1 MSEIK
6 GGFFKM
12 KKALAIL
19 LAIGMVFAVF
29 ADAPVADLSVVS
41 FSGYAA
47 LEWVSDLDKEANGFN
62 NTTEAAVKI
71 NLFNAGD
78 AATSGDGIWGELK
91 IVTDK
96 DGFYEV
102 KDGSALAA
110 GLTTPPLYA
119 KVDTAKIHFVD
130 GDVGIALNI
139 LKPGLALGENVL
151 PTAVGEDKDNDAWKS
166 DKFDVNSKAGTVDFD
181 ATIKTYEADLKSKQA
196 LEEAAQ
202 EAYDKAL
209 ASGTGA
215 EIETTEA
222 ALNTAKTATKTA
234 QAKLDLLKKA
244 KAGRGSSLTNGFALE
259 ITSSVIDA
267 NFKVMDNGVAADKE
281 WGFGADATV
290 KAVEN
295 LNLKAGF
302 AYAFEKTAFV
312 ASVDYKLGINDSLYL
327 KPAVAFG
334 TMDETKQLAASAL
347 FGWGTEGQE
356 PDFIKYDDDNR
367 YISNKCAD
375 GFSVTFTT
383 NMADPAVNKIVFGLY
398 DSTLLAGLKVGAEY
412 IANLDKFGEGVLSLA
427 AKYGT
432 DIDILTIA
440 LDFGFRTTFG
450 TDNSNMCDYAIE
462 LSTDD
467 VVDNTTLYAKY
478 AGGVAGETTKKGKIT
493 VGAKIAL

>member
-1 MSEIK
+1 
-6 GGFFKM
+6 M

-41 FSGYAA
+41 FSGNAA

-151 PTAVGEDKDNDAWKS
+151 PTAVGKDKDNDAWKS
-166 DKFDVNSKAGTVDFD
+166 FKFDVSDNGVAVLDGDSSIADRIKALKESFDKDDDTLNKNVADAKEDLKNAKTVDE
-181 ATIKTYEADLKSKQA
+181 IK
-196 LEEAAQ
+196 AA
-202 EAYDKAL
+202 
-209 ASGTGA
+209 
-215 EIETTEA
+215 EA
-222 ALNTAKTATKTA
+222 ALKAAEKALQDAKDEL
-234 QAKLDLLKKA
+234 AKWEAYYKA
-244 KAGRGSSLTNGFALE
+244 PGLTNGFALE

-281 WGFGADATV
+281 WGFGADATI

-302 AYAFEKTAFV
+302 AYAFETTAFV

-334 TMDETKQLAASAL
+334 LEGDAKKELAASAL

-375 GFSVTFTT
+375 GFSVTFITD
-383 NMADPAVNKIVFGLY
+383 MADGADQMIFGLY

-412 IANLDKFGEGVLSLA
+412 IANLDKFGEGTLSLA

-432 DIDILTIA
+432 DIDILTIG
-440 LDFGFRTTFG
+440 LDFGMSTIFG
-450 TDNSNMCDYAIE
+450 TDKSTKMNYAIE

-478 AGGVAGETTKKGKIT
+478 AGGVAGETTNKGKIT

>member
-1 MSEIK
+1 
-6 GGFFKM
+6 M
-12 KKALAIL
+12 KKALAVL
-19 LAIGMVFAVF
+19 LALGMVFAAF
-29 ADAPVADLSVVS
+29 ADAPAADLSVVS
-41 FSGYAA
+41 VTGNAA
-47 LEWVSDLDKEANGFN
+47 LEWISDLEAKTNGFAN
-62 NTTEAAVKI
+62 PSEWNVKI
-71 NLFNAGD
+71 NLFNGGD
-78 AATSGDGIWGELK
+78 VATSGDGVWGELK
-91 IVTDK
+91 IVTDG
-96 DGFYEV
+96 DGFVEV
-102 KDGSALAA
+102 KDGTLASK
-110 GLTTPPLYA
+110 LETVPMTA
-119 KVDTAKIHFVD
+119 KIDTAKIHFVD

-139 LKPGLALGENVL
+139 LAPGLGIGDVVL
-151 PTAVGEDKDNDAWKS
+151 PTATAFEQKS
-166 DKFDVNSKAGTVDFD
+166 A
-181 ATIKTYEADLKSKQA
+181 
-196 LEEAAQ
+196 
-202 EAYDKAL
+202 AYDPA
-209 ASGTGA
+209 GA
-215 EIETTEA
+215 T
-222 ALNTAKTATKTA
+222 
-234 QAKLDLLKKA
+234 
-244 KAGRGSSLTNGFALE
+244 LTNGFALE

-302 AYAFEKTAFV
+302 AYAFETTAFV
-312 ASVDYKLGINDSLYL
+312 ASVDYKLAIDEKLYV

-334 TMDETKQLAASAL
+334 LEGDAKKQLAASAL

-356 PDFIKYDDDNR
+356 PDFIKYDADNR

-383 NMADPAVNKIVFGLY
+383 NMADPAKNAIAFGLY
-398 DSTLLAGLKVGAEY
+398 DSTLLAGLKVGAAY
-412 IANLDKFGEGVLSLA
+412 GADLDNFGKGVLSLA

>member
-1 MSEIK
+1 
-6 GGFFKM
+6 M

-41 FSGYAA
+41 FSGNAA
-47 LEWVSDLDKEANGFN
+47 LEWVSDLDGKANGFN

-110 GLTTPPLYA
+110 GLTTPPLCA

-151 PTAVGEDKDNDAWKS
+151 PTAVGADFKS
-166 DKFDVNSKAGTVDFD
+166 EKFDVASFAP
-181 ATIKTYEADLKSKQA
+181 AAA
-196 LEEAAQ
+196 EAALKAAQAKVDQ
-202 EAYDKAL
+202 EQAKYDQAKLEDLINGTALADDTVLKAAKKAL
-209 ASGTGA
+209 ADLDKSA
-215 EIETTEA
+215 S
-222 ALNTAKTATKTA
+222 AL
-234 QAKLDLLKKA
+234 KA
-244 KAGRGSSLTNGFALE
+244 GFALE

-281 WGFGADATV
+281 WGFGADATI

-302 AYAFEKTAFV
+302 AYAYEKTAFV

-327 KPAVAFG
+327 KPAVSFG
-334 TMDETKQLAASAL
+334 LMDETKQLAASAL

-356 PDFIKYDDDNR
+356 PDFIKDGGKDADGNDTR
-367 YISNKCAD
+367 YIANKCAD

-383 NMADPAVNKIVFGLY
+383 NMADPAKNAIAFGLY
-398 DSTLLAGLKVGAEY
+398 DSTLLAGLKVGAAY
-412 IANLDKFGEGVLSLA
+412 GADLDNFGKGVLSLA

>member
-1 MSEIK
+1 
-6 GGFFKM
+6 M

-19 LAIGMVFAVF
+19 LALSMVFAAF
-29 ADAPVADLSVVS
+29 ADAPAADFSVVS
-41 FSGYAA
+41 FSGNAA
-47 LEWVSDLDKEANGFN
+47 LEWVSDLDNEKNGFN

-78 AATSGDGIWGELK
+78 AATSGEGVWGELK

-151 PTAVGEDKDNDAWKS
+151 PTAVGKDKDNDAWKS
-166 DKFDVNSKAGTVDFD
+166 LKLDVTSFAPAAD
-181 ATIKTYEADLKSKQA
+181 A
-196 LEEAAQ
+196 
-202 EAYDKAL
+202 KAL
-209 ASGTGA
+209 A
-215 EIETTEA
+215 
-222 ALNTAKTATKTA
+222 
-234 QAKLDLLKKA
+234 KA
-244 KAGRGSSLTNGFALE
+244 KAELAAAQKAYDVKVEQYNLAVQNWEIAGSVEADKPKADDIYGAEKTTLEQKKLALAALDKSASALKAGFALE

-267 NFKVMDNGVAADKE
+267 NFKVMDNGVAKDKE
-281 WGFGADATV
+281 WGFGADATI

-302 AYAFEKTAFV
+302 AYAYEKTAFV
-312 ASVDYKLGINDSLYL
+312 ASVDYKLAIDEKLYV

-356 PDFIKYDDDNR
+356 PDFIKYDNDNR

-375 GFSVTFTT
+375 GFSVTFITD
-383 NMADPAVNKIVFGLY
+383 MADPAKNEIKFGLY
-398 DSTLLAGLKVGAEY
+398 DSTLLAGLKVGALYE
-412 IANLDKFGEGVLSLA
+412 AELDEFGKGDLSLA

-432 DIDILTIA
+432 DIDILTVA
-440 LDFGFRTTFG
+440 LDFGMSTKFG
-450 TDNSNMCDYAIE
+450 TDKSTQMNYAVE
-462 LSTDD
+462 VSTDD

-478 AGGVAGETTKKGKIT
+478 AGSVAGEKTNKGKIT

>member
-1 MSEIK
+1 
-6 GGFFKM
+6 M

-19 LAIGMVFAVF
+19 LALSMVFAAF
-29 ADAPVADLSVVS
+29 ADAPAADFSVVS
-41 FSGYAA
+41 FSGNAA
-47 LEWVSDLDKEANGFN
+47 LEWVSDLDNEKNGFN

-78 AATSGDGIWGELK
+78 AATSGEGVWGELK

-151 PTAVGEDKDNDAWKS
+151 PTAVGKDKDNDAWKS
-166 DKFDVNSKAGTVDFD
+166 LKLDVTSFAPAAD
-181 ATIKTYEADLKSKQA
+181 A
-196 LEEAAQ
+196 
-202 EAYDKAL
+202 KAL
-209 ASGTGA
+209 A
-215 EIETTEA
+215 
-222 ALNTAKTATKTA
+222 
-234 QAKLDLLKKA
+234 KA
-244 KAGRGSSLTNGFALE
+244 KAELAAAQKAYDVKVEQYNLAVQNWEIAGSVEADKPKADDIYGAEKTTLEQKKLALAALDKSASALKAGFALE

-267 NFKVMDNGVAADKE
+267 NFKVMDNGVAKDKE
-281 WGFGADATV
+281 WGFGADATI

-302 AYAFEKTAFV
+302 AYAFEKTAFL
-312 ASVDYKLGINDSLYL
+312 ASADYKLAIDEKLYV
-327 KPAVAFG
+327 KPAVVFG

-356 PDFIKYDDDNR
+356 PDFIKYDNDNR

-375 GFSVTFTT
+375 GFSVTFITD
-383 NMADPAVNKIVFGLY
+383 MADPAKNEIKFGLY
-398 DSTLLAGLKVGAEY
+398 DSTLLAGLKVGALYE
-412 IANLDKFGEGVLSLA
+412 AELDEFGKGDLSLA

-432 DIDILTIA
+432 DIDILTVA
-440 LDFGFRTTFG
+440 LDFGMSTKFG
-450 TDNSNMCDYAIE
+450 TDKSTQMNYAVE
-462 LSTDD
+462 VSTDD

-478 AGGVAGETTKKGKIT
+478 AGSVAGEKTNKGKIT

>member
-1 MSEIK
+1 
-6 GGFFKM
+6 M

-19 LAIGMVFAVF
+19 LALSMVFAAF
-29 ADAPVADLSVVS
+29 ADAPAADFSVVS
-41 FSGYAA
+41 FSGNAA
-47 LEWVSDLDKEANGFN
+47 LEWVSDLDGEKNGFN

-78 AATSGDGIWGELK
+78 AATSGEGVWGELK

-139 LKPGLALGENVL
+139 LKPGLTLGENVL
-151 PTAVGEDKDNDAWKS
+151 PTAVGKDKDNDAWKS
-166 DKFDVNSKAGTVDFD
+166 LKLDVTSYAPAADPIALAKAKAELAVAQKAYDEKVED
-181 ATIKTYEADLKSKQA
+181 YNEEVQA
-196 LEEAAQ
+196 WEIAGSEEASKPSDKDTYCATEKATL
-202 EAYDKAL
+202 EAK
-209 ASGTGA
+209 
-215 EIETTEA
+215 EA
-222 ALNTAKTATKTA
+222 ALAA
-234 QAKLDLLKKA
+234 LDKSASAL
-244 KAGRGSSLTNGFALE
+244 KAGFGLE

-267 NFKVMDNGVAADKE
+267 NFKVMDNGVAKDKE
-281 WGFGADATV
+281 WGFGADATI

-295 LNLKAGF
+295 LNVKAGF
-302 AYAFEKTAFV
+302 AYAFEKTAFL
-312 ASVDYKLGINDSLYL
+312 ASVDYKLAIDEKLYV
-327 KPAVAFG
+327 KPAVVFG
-334 TMDETKQLAASAL
+334 TMDETKELAASAL

-356 PDFIKYDDDNR
+356 PDFIKDGLKDKDGNDTR
-367 YISNKCAD
+367 FIPNKCAD

-383 NMADPAVNKIVFGLY
+383 NMADPAVNSISFGLY
-398 DSTLLAGLKVGAEY
+398 DSTLLEGLKVGAAY
-412 IANLDKFGEGVLSLA
+412 GAKLDAFGEGTLSLA

-450 TDNSNMCDYAIE
+450 TEKSSLYAYAVE
-462 LSTDD
+462 VSTDD
-467 VVDNTTLYAKY
+467 VIDNTKLYAKY
-478 AGGVAGETTKKGKIT
+478 ESLTKQGADTAKGKIT
-493 VGAKIAL
+493 VGAKISL

>member
-1 MSEIK
+1 
-6 GGFFKM
+6 M

-19 LAIGMVFAVF
+19 LALSMVFAAF
-29 ADAPVADLSVVS
+29 ADAPAADFSVVS
-41 FSGYAA
+41 FSGNAA
-47 LEWVSDLDKEANGFN
+47 LEWVSDLDGEKNGFN

-78 AATSGDGIWGELK
+78 AATSGEGVWGELK

-151 PTAVGEDKDNDAWKS
+151 PTAVGKDKDNDAWKS
-166 DKFDVNSKAGTVDFD
+166 LKLDVTSFAPAAD
-181 ATIKTYEADLKSKQA
+181 A
-196 LEEAAQ
+196 
-202 EAYDKAL
+202 KAL
-209 ASGTGA
+209 A
-215 EIETTEA
+215 
-222 ALNTAKTATKTA
+222 
-234 QAKLDLLKKA
+234 KA
-244 KAGRGSSLTNGFALE
+244 KAELAAAQKAYDVKVEQYNLAVQNWEIAGSVEADKPKADDIYGAEKTTLEQKKLALAALDKSASALKAGFALE

-267 NFKVMDNGVAADKE
+267 NFKVMDNGVAKDKE
-281 WGFGADATV
+281 WGFGADATI

-295 LNLKAGF
+295 LNVKAGF
-302 AYAFEKTAFV
+302 AYAFEKTAFL
-312 ASVDYKLGINDSLYL
+312 ASADYKLAIDEKLYV
-327 KPAVAFG
+327 KPAVVFG

-356 PDFIKYDDDNR
+356 PDFIKYDNDNR

-375 GFSVTFTT
+375 GFSVTFITD
-383 NMADPAVNKIVFGLY
+383 MADPAKNEIKFGLY
-398 DSTLLAGLKVGAEY
+398 DSTLLAGLKVGALYE
-412 IANLDKFGEGVLSLA
+412 AELDEFGKGDLSLA

-432 DIDILTIA
+432 DIDILTVA
-440 LDFGFRTTFG
+440 LDFGMSTKFG
-450 TDNSNMCDYAIE
+450 TDKSTQMNYAVE
-462 LSTDD
+462 VSTDD

-478 AGGVAGETTKKGKIT
+478 AGSVAGEKTNKGKIT

>member
-1 MSEIK
+1 MEENAWFAPYKKIDEKMSEIK

-41 FSGYAA
+41 FSGNAA

-151 PTAVGEDKDNDAWKS
+151 PTAVGADFKS
-166 DKFDVNSKAGTVDFD
+166 AKFDVASLAPASAAYTAAKAAYD
-181 ATIKTYEADLKSKQA
+181 AAEKALADLKKTDYDANA
-196 LEEAAQ
+196 LLAA
-202 EAYDKAL
+202 ERAVAAAKKTLD
-209 ASGTGA
+209 
-215 EIETTEA
+215 ETA
-222 ALNTAKTATKTA
+222 APAA
-234 QAKLDLLKKA
+234 
-244 KAGRGSSLTNGFALE
+244 LTNGFALE

-327 KPAVAFG
+327 KPAVSFG
-334 TMDETKQLAASAL
+334 LMDETKQLAASAL

-356 PDFIKYDDDNR
+356 PDFIKDGGKDADGNDTR
-367 YISNKCAD
+367 YIANKCAD

-383 NMADPAVNKIVFGLY
+383 NMADPAKNAIAFGLY
-398 DSTLLAGLKVGAEY
+398 DSTLLAGLKVGAAY
-412 IANLDKFGEGVLSLA
+412 GADLDNFGKGVLSLA

>member
-1 MSEIK
+1 MEENAWFAPYKKIDEKMSEIK

-41 FSGYAA
+41 FSGNAA
-47 LEWVSDLDKEANGFN
+47 LEWVSDLDGKANGFN

-151 PTAVGEDKDNDAWKS
+151 PTAVGADFKS
-166 DKFDVNSKAGTVDFD
+166 EKFDVSDNAPAS
-181 ATIKTYEADLKSKQA
+181 
-196 LEEAAQ
+196 AAYTAAKK
-202 EAYDKAL
+202 AYDDAVAAL
-209 ASGTGA
+209 ATLKEGTTYTPETLLAA
-215 EIETTEA
+215 ERLVTSTKKTLDETA
-222 ALNTAKTATKTA
+222 APAA
-234 QAKLDLLKKA
+234 
-244 KAGRGSSLTNGFALE
+244 LTNGFALE

-302 AYAFEKTAFV
+302 AYAFETTAFV
-312 ASVDYKLGINDSLYL
+312 ASVDYKLAIDEKLYV

-334 TMDETKQLAASAL
+334 LEGDAKKQLAASAL

-356 PDFIKYDDDNR
+356 PDFIKYDADNR

-383 NMADPAVNKIVFGLY
+383 NMADPAKNAIAFGLY
-398 DSTLLAGLKVGAEY
+398 DSTLLAGLKVGAAY
-412 IANLDKFGEGVLSLA
+412 GADLDNFGKGVLSLA

>member
-1 MSEIK
+1 
-6 GGFFKM
+6 M

-19 LAIGMVFAVF
+19 LALSMVFAAF
-29 ADAPVADLSVVS
+29 ADAPAADFSVVS
-41 FSGYAA
+41 FSGNAA
-47 LEWVSDLDKEANGFN
+47 LEWVSDLDGEKNGFN

-78 AATSGDGIWGELK
+78 AATSGEGVWGELK

-151 PTAVGEDKDNDAWKS
+151 PTAVAADEKS
-166 DKFDVNSKAGTVDFD
+166 AKFDVASLAPASAEYTAAKD
-181 ATIKTYEADLKSKQA
+181 AYDDAVEALAALKEADTYTPEA
-196 LEEAAQ
+196 LLAA
-202 EAYDKAL
+202 ERLVASTKKTLDEKA
-209 ASGTGA
+209 AP
-215 EIETTEA
+215 A
-222 ALNTAKTATKTA
+222 A
-234 QAKLDLLKKA
+234 
-244 KAGRGSSLTNGFALE
+244 LTNGFALE

-267 NFKVMDNGVAADKE
+267 NFKVMDNGVAKDKE
-281 WGFGADATV
+281 WGFGADATI

-302 AYAFEKTAFV
+302 AYAYEKTAFV
-312 ASVDYKLGINDSLYL
+312 ASVDYKLAIDEKLYV

-356 PDFIKYDDDNR
+356 PDFIKDGLKDKDNNDTR
-367 YISNKCAD
+367 FIPNKCAD

-383 NMADPAVNKIVFGLY
+383 NMADPAVNSISFGLY
-398 DSTLLAGLKVGAEY
+398 DSTLLEGLKVGAAYGAE
-412 IANLDKFGEGVLSLA
+412 LDAFGEGILSLA

-450 TDNSNMCDYAIE
+450 TEKSSLYAYAVE
-462 LSTDD
+462 VSTDD
-467 VVDNTTLYAKY
+467 VIDNTKLYAKY
-478 AGGVAGETTKKGKIT
+478 ESLTAEGADTAKGKIT

>member
-1 MSEIK
+1 
-6 GGFFKM
+6 M

-19 LAIGMVFAVF
+19 LALSMVFAAF
-29 ADAPVADLSVVS
+29 ADAPAADFSVVS
-41 FSGYAA
+41 FSGNAA
-47 LEWVSDLDKEANGFN
+47 LEWVSDLDNEKNGFN

-78 AATSGDGIWGELK
+78 AATSGEGVWGELK

-151 PTAVGEDKDNDAWKS
+151 PTAVGKDKDNDAWKS
-166 DKFDVNSKAGTVDFD
+166 FKFDVTSYGPKVDDLSVEQLEYSVKEKKDAVATAEKEWVLAG
-181 ATIKTYEADLKSKQA
+181 KPE
-196 LEEAAQ
+196 
-202 EAYDKAL
+202 
-209 ASGTGA
+209 TGA
-215 EIETTEA
+215 EKD
-222 ALNTAKTATKTA
+222 ALDLANTNLELA
-234 QAKLDLLKKA
+234 QATLDAA
-244 KAGRGSSLTNGFALE
+244 KATPAALTNGFALE

-281 WGFGADATV
+281 WGFGADATI

-295 LNLKAGF
+295 MNLKAGF
-302 AYAFEKTAFV
+302 AYAYEKTAFV
-312 ASVDYKLGINDSLYL
+312 ASVDYKLAIDEKLYV

-334 TMDETKQLAASAL
+334 TMDETKELAASAL
-347 FGWGTEGQE
+347 FGWGAEGQE
-356 PDFIKYDDDNR
+356 PDFIKYDNDNR

-375 GFSVTFTT
+375 GFSVTFIT
-383 NMADPAVNKIVFGLY
+383 NMADPAKNEIKFGLY
-398 DSTLLAGLKVGAEY
+398 DSTLLAGLKVGALYE
-412 IANLDKFGEGVLSLA
+412 AELDEFGKGDLSLA

-432 DIDILTIA
+432 DIDILTVA
-440 LDFGFRTTFG
+440 LDFGMSTEFG
-450 TDNSNMCDYAIE
+450 TDKSTKMNYAVE
-462 LSTDD
+462 VSTDD

-478 AGGVAGETTKKGKIT
+478 AGSVAGEKTNKGKIT

>member
-1 MSEIK
+1 
-6 GGFFKM
+6 M

-19 LAIGMVFAVF
+19 LALSMVFAAF
-29 ADAPVADLSVVS
+29 ADAPAADFSVVS
-41 FSGYAA
+41 FSGNAA
-47 LEWVSDLDKEANGFN
+47 LEWVSDLDGEKNGFN

-78 AATSGDGIWGELK
+78 AATSGEGVWGELK

-151 PTAVGEDKDNDAWKS
+151 PTAVAADEKS
-166 DKFDVNSKAGTVDFD
+166 AKFDVASLAPASAEYTAAKD
-181 ATIKTYEADLKSKQA
+181 AYDDAVEALAALKEADTYTPEA
-196 LEEAAQ
+196 LLAA
-202 EAYDKAL
+202 ERLVASTKKTLDEKA
-209 ASGTGA
+209 AP
-215 EIETTEA
+215 A
-222 ALNTAKTATKTA
+222 A
-234 QAKLDLLKKA
+234 
-244 KAGRGSSLTNGFALE
+244 LTNGFALE

-267 NFKVMDNGVAADKE
+267 NFKVMDNGVAKDKE
-281 WGFGADATV
+281 WGFGADATI

-302 AYAFEKTAFV
+302 AYAFEKTAFL
-312 ASVDYKLGINDSLYL
+312 ASADYKLAIDEKLYV
-327 KPAVAFG
+327 KPAVVFG

-356 PDFIKYDDDNR
+356 PDFIKDGLKDKDNNDTR
-367 YISNKCAD
+367 FIPNKCAD

-383 NMADPAVNKIVFGLY
+383 NMADPAVNSISFGLY
-398 DSTLLAGLKVGAEY
+398 DSTLLEGLKVGAAYGAE
-412 IANLDKFGEGVLSLA
+412 LDAFGEGILSLA

-450 TDNSNMCDYAIE
+450 TEKSSLYAYAVE
-462 LSTDD
+462 VSTDD
-467 VVDNTTLYAKY
+467 VIDNTKLYAKY
-478 AGGVAGETTKKGKIT
+478 ESLTAEGADTAKGKIT

>member
-1 MSEIK
+1 
-6 GGFFKM
+6 M

-19 LAIGMVFAVF
+19 LALSMVFAAF
-29 ADAPVADLSVVS
+29 ADAPAADFSVVS
-41 FSGYAA
+41 FSGNAA
-47 LEWVSDLDKEANGFN
+47 LEWVSDLDNEKNGFN

-78 AATSGDGIWGELK
+78 AATSGEGVWGELK

-139 LKPGLALGENVL
+139 LAPGLALGENVL
-151 PTAVGEDKDNDAWKS
+151 PTAVAADVKS
-166 DKFDVNSKAGTVDFD
+166 AKFDVASLAPASAEYTVAKD
-181 ATIKTYEADLKSKQA
+181 
-196 LEEAAQ
+196 
-202 EAYDKAL
+202 AYDDAVEAL
-209 ASGTGA
+209 AELKKTDYTADALLAA
-215 EIETTEA
+215 ERLVTSTKKTLDDTAAPA
-222 ALNTAKTATKTA
+222 AL
-234 QAKLDLLKKA
+234 KA
-244 KAGRGSSLTNGFALE
+244 GFALE

-267 NFKVMDNGVAADKE
+267 NFKVMDNGVAKDKE
-281 WGFGADATV
+281 WGFGADATI

-295 LNLKAGF
+295 LNVKAGF
-302 AYAFEKTAFV
+302 AYAFEKTAFL
-312 ASVDYKLGINDSLYL
+312 ASVDYKLAIDEKLYV
-327 KPAVAFG
+327 KPAVVFG

-356 PDFIKYDDDNR
+356 PDFIKDGLKDKDGNDTR
-367 YISNKCAD
+367 FIPNKCAD

-383 NMADPAVNKIVFGLY
+383 NMADPAVNTISFGLY
-398 DSTLLAGLKVGAEY
+398 DSTLLEGLKVGAAY
-412 IANLDKFGEGVLSLA
+412 GAKLDAFGEGTLSLA

-450 TDNSNMCDYAIE
+450 TEKSSLYAYAVE
-462 LSTDD
+462 VSTDD
-467 VVDNTTLYAKY
+467 VIDNTKLYAKY
-478 AGGVAGETTKKGKIT
+478 ESLTARGADTAKGKIT
-493 VGAKIAL
+493 VGAKISL

>member
-1 MSEIK
+1 
-6 GGFFKM
+6 M

-29 ADAPVADLSVVS
+29 ADAPVVSNSVVE
-41 FSGYAA
+41 FKGAA
-47 LEWVSDLDKEANGFN
+47 SLEWISDLDAETNGFK

-151 PTAVGEDKDNDAWKS
+151 PTAVGKDKDNDAWKS
-166 DKFDVNSKAGTVDFD
+166 FKFDVSDNGTTVVD
-181 ATIKTYEADLKSKQA
+181 ATIAAEIATLEAKYKDDTSELNKNLADAKDELAKAVTLTEIDTAQGKVD
-196 LEEAAQ
+196 AA
-202 EAYDKAL
+202 EKAL
-209 ASGTGA
+209 KDAKERVA
-215 EIETTEA
+215 Y
-222 ALNTAKTATKTA
+222 LNAY
-234 QAKLDLLKKA
+234 KKVP
-244 KAGRGSSLTNGFALE
+244 GLTNGFALE

-267 NFKVMDNGVAADKE
+267 NFKVLDNGVAADKE
-281 WGFGADATV
+281 WGFGADATI

-295 LNLKAGF
+295 MNLKAGF
-302 AYAFEKTAFV
+302 AYAFETTAFL
-312 ASVDYKLGINDSLYL
+312 ASADYKLAIDEKLYV

-334 TMDETKQLAASAL
+334 LEDKTKELAASAL
-347 FGWGTEGQE
+347 FGWGAEGQE

-375 GFSVTFTT
+375 GFSVTFITD
-383 NMADPAVNKIVFGLY
+383 MADGADQMIFGLY

-412 IANLDKFGEGVLSLA
+412 YVADLNNFGKGKLSLA

-432 DIDILTIA
+432 DIDILTVA
-440 LDFGFRTTFG
+440 LDFGMSTIFG
-450 TDNSNMCDYAIE
+450 TDKSTKMNYAIE

-478 AGGVAGETTKKGKIT
+478 AGGVAGEKTNKGKIT

>member
-1 MSEIK
+1 
-6 GGFFKM
+6 M

-19 LAIGMVFAVF
+19 LALSMVFAAF
-29 ADAPVADLSVVS
+29 ADAPAADFSVVS
-41 FSGYAA
+41 FSGNAA
-47 LEWVSDLDKEANGFN
+47 LEWVSDLDNEKNGFN

-78 AATSGDGIWGELK
+78 AATSGEGVWGELK

-151 PTAVGEDKDNDAWKS
+151 PTAVGKDKDNDAWKS
-166 DKFDVNSKAGTVDFD
+166 LKLDVTSFAPAAD
-181 ATIKTYEADLKSKQA
+181 A
-196 LEEAAQ
+196 
-202 EAYDKAL
+202 KAL
-209 ASGTGA
+209 A
-215 EIETTEA
+215 
-222 ALNTAKTATKTA
+222 
-234 QAKLDLLKKA
+234 KA
-244 KAGRGSSLTNGFALE
+244 KAELAAAQKAYDVKVEQYNLAVQNWEIAGSVEADKPKADDIYGAEKTTLEQKKLALAALDKSASALKAGFALE

-267 NFKVMDNGVAADKE
+267 NFKVMDNGVAKDKE
-281 WGFGADATV
+281 WGFGADATI

-295 LNLKAGF
+295 LNVKAGF
-302 AYAFEKTAFV
+302 AYAFEKTAFL
-312 ASVDYKLGINDSLYL
+312 ASADYKLAIDEKLYV
-327 KPAVAFG
+327 KPAVVFG

-356 PDFIKYDDDNR
+356 PDFIKYDNDNR

-375 GFSVTFTT
+375 GFSVTFITD
-383 NMADPAVNKIVFGLY
+383 MADPAKNEIKFGLY
-398 DSTLLAGLKVGAEY
+398 DSTLLAGLKVGALYE
-412 IANLDKFGEGVLSLA
+412 AELDEFGKGDLSLA

-432 DIDILTIA
+432 DIDILTVA
-440 LDFGFRTTFG
+440 LDFGMSTKFG
-450 TDNSNMCDYAIE
+450 TDKSTQMNYAVE
-462 LSTDD
+462 VSTDD

-478 AGGVAGETTKKGKIT
+478 AGSVAGEKTNKGKIT

>member
-1 MSEIK
+1 
-6 GGFFKM
+6 M

-19 LAIGMVFAVF
+19 LALSMVFAAF
-29 ADAPVADLSVVS
+29 ADAPAADFSVVS
-41 FSGYAA
+41 FSGNAA
-47 LEWVSDLDKEANGFN
+47 LEWVSDLDGEKNGFN

-78 AATSGDGIWGELK
+78 AATSGDGMWGELK

-139 LKPGLALGENVL
+139 LKPGLGLGEVVL
-151 PTAVGEDKDNDAWKS
+151 PTAVAADVKS
-166 DKFDVNSKAGTVDFD
+166 DKFDVTSFANAGAEAIKALEKLVADEQAKYDAAKLKDLQDGTDVASDATLKAAEKALELAKNESAALKAGF
-181 ATIKTYEADLKSKQA
+181 
-196 LEEAAQ
+196 
-202 EAYDKAL
+202 
-209 ASGTGA
+209 G
-215 EIETTEA
+215 
-222 ALNTAKTATKTA
+222 
-234 QAKLDLLKKA
+234 
-244 KAGRGSSLTNGFALE
+244 LE

-267 NFKVMDNGVAADKE
+267 NFKVMDNGVAKDKE
-281 WGFGADATV
+281 WGFGADATI

-295 LNLKAGF
+295 LNVKAGF
-302 AYAFEKTAFV
+302 AYAYEKTAFA
-312 ASVDYKLGINDSLYL
+312 ASVDYKLAIDEKLYV
-327 KPAVAFG
+327 KPAVVFG

-356 PDFIKYDDDNR
+356 PDFIKDGGKKDDNDTR
-367 YISNKCAD
+367 FIENKCAD
-375 GFSVTFTT
+375 GFSVTFVTD
-383 NMADPAVNKIVFGLY
+383 MADPATNEIKFGLY
-398 DSTLLAGLKVGAEY
+398 DSTLLEGLKVGATY
-412 IANLDKFGEGVLSLA
+412 GANLDNFGKGTLSLA

-432 DIDILTIA
+432 DIDILTVA
-440 LDFGFRTTFG
+440 LDFGMSTIFG
-450 TDNSNMCDYAIE
+450 TDKSTQMNYAVE
-462 LSTDD
+462 VSTDD

-478 AGGVAGETTKKGKIT
+478 AGSVAGEKTNKGKIT